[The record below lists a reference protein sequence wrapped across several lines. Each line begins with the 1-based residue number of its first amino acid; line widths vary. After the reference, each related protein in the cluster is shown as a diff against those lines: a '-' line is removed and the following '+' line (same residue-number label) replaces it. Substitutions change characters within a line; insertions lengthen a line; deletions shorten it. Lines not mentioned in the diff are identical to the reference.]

1 VDRNNLNPKM
11 DTPVSSIAELLTLT
25 CSRYAEHS
33 AFSHAGATLSYSEL
47 DRLSSSFAS
56 YLQHHTGL
64 VRGDRIAL
72 LLPNLLQFPIV
83 LFGALKAGL
92 VVVNMNPQFTSSEL
106 QYQLHDS
113 GAKAAVVLSHLT
125 GNLVEILSA
134 TMIEEV
140 VVTGVAD
147 LHSPLLRYWN
157 AITKRWGS
165 VQKSIPKDLVHTTNF
180 RKALKI
186 GETRRW
192 NKEATLAD
200 DLAFLQYTGGT
211 TGMAKGVMLTHAQM
225 IANMQQINDLLENV
239 VEPGAEIVCVPL
251 PMYHIY
257 SLTFHCLVML
267 SQGSHMILVP
277 NPRNLDSLVA
287 AFTKYPVT
295 FLAGLNT
302 LFVGLCQHTVF
313 GQLDFSHLKATIS
326 GGVALTQS
334 TAAEWQAVT
343 GNRILEGYGLT
354 EASPVISANRPHAI
368 APGTVGQPLRDTQ
381 VRIIGEEGDMLS
393 YGEAG
398 ELWVKGPQVMQG
410 YWGKPEETDR
420 VLMDGWF
427 KTGDIARV
435 DNQGN
440 IQIVDR
446 KKDVINISGFTVYP
460 NELEKIISC
469 HPDVLEC
476 AAIGIPDDVTGEHIK
491 VYVVSS
497 NARLSIR
504 DIRDYCRE
512 RLTSYKVP
520 RLVEFRKHLPH
531 NAVGKVLRRQ
541 LREEE
546 IYILQHSKHGRHL

>member
-1 VDRNNLNPKM
+1 M
-11 DTPVSSIAELLTLT
+11 DLPVSNITDLLVLT
-25 CSRYAEHS
+25 CHRYADHP
-33 AFSHAGATLSYSEL
+33 AFSHAGATLSYFEL

-92 VVVNMNPQFTSSEL
+92 VVVNMNPQFTPPEL

-113 GAKAAVVLSHLT
+113 GAKAVVLLSDLA
-125 GNLVEILSA
+125 GNLAEVLNA

-147 LHSPLLRYWN
+147 CHSPFVRYWN
-157 AITKRWGS
+157 VITKRLTKPWGS
-165 VQKSIPKDLVHTTNF
+165 AHKALPKDLVHAINF
-180 RKALKI
+180 RQALKI
-186 GETRRW
+186 GEARRW
-192 NKEATLAD
+192 ESGATLSD

-211 TGMAKGVMLTHAQM
+211 TGRARGVMLTHAQL
-225 IANMQQINDLLENV
+225 IANMQQINDLLEDM
-239 VEPGAEIVCVPL
+239 VESGAEIVCVPL

-277 NPRNLDSLVA
+277 NPRDLDSLVA
-287 AFTKYPVT
+287 EFAKYPVT

-313 GQLDFSHLKATIS
+313 GQLDFSRLKATIS

-334 TAAEWQAVT
+334 TAVEWQAVT

-354 EASPVISANRPHAI
+354 EASPVVTANRPNAI
-368 APGTVGQPLRDTQ
+368 AHGTVGQPLRDTQ
-381 VRIIGEEGDMLS
+381 VRIIGEEGDILS
-393 YGEAG
+393 YGETG

-410 YWGKPEETDR
+410 YWGKPEETDQ
-420 VLMDGWF
+420 VLVDGWL
-427 KTGDIARV
+427 KTGDVARL
-435 DNQGN
+435 DQQGN

-497 NARLSIR
+497 NPRLSIR
-504 DIRDYCRE
+504 DIRGYCRE

-520 RLVEFRKHLPH
+520 RLVEFRTHLPH